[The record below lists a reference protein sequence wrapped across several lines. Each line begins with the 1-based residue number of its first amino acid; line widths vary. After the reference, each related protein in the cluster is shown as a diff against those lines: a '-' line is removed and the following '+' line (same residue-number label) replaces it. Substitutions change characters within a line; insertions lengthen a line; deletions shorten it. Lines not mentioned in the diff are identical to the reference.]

1 MICCFCIKFVTQ
13 KARVEDGGFT
23 DQNISPRSKHLMSIL
38 PRPKPFGK
46 ALKRMEDSQRRTAK
60 NVENQD
66 EVQALTGTFIRKT
79 FESVDP
85 EQVFKSSKAKF

>member
-1 MICCFCIKFVTQ
+1 
-13 KARVEDGGFT
+13 
-23 DQNISPRSKHLMSIL
+23 MSIL

-85 EQVFKSSKAKF
+85 EQVFKSSEAIILKTLCLLAYVSISAALFMHTIHVLEHGFE